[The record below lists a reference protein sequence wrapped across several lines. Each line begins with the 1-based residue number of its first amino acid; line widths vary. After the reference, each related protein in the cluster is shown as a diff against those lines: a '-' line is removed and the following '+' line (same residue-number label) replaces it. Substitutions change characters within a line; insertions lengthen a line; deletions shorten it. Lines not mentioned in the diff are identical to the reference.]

1 MDEQELRGTLTEI
14 FQIVLD
20 LPDNTKMDKVRQI
33 NSHSW
38 DSLAQVSL
46 ISAMESEFGLSLD
59 SDDRERLTSF
69 AGALLLL
76 QEKIR

>member
-1 MDEQELRGTLTEI
+1 MDEQELCGTLTEI

>member
-20 LPDNTKMDKVRQI
+20 LPDKTKMDKVRQI